1 MKCSFE
7 LYNTAINPQ
16 PEMIPKL
23 AWSLFL
29 GSRFQFLTFNFQR
42 NDDSP
47 WNELKTEDQDQEH
60 QPCLKT
66 DINQE

>member
-1 MKCSFE
+1 M
-7 LYNTAINPQ
+7 Q
-16 PEMIPKL
+16 H
-23 AWSLFL
+23 
-29 GSRFQFLTFNFQR
+29 FQFRYSVLFTFNFQR